1 MNCKTLLNLSSMKSK
16 TKTFLLSVFLAGHV
30 PWIISRYWS
39 CSSSFDFGA
48 ITSMIGFMQ
57 AKFDQ
62 TLFCLQVLVK
72 TVPIRQGHKLVF
84 SWPVNPSI
92 HHYKEGPCRYVGHLI
107 GHEGEGSLF
116 SVLKKL
122 GNNCGNYEH
131 QVNLIIFLHL

>member
-1 MNCKTLLNLSSMKSK
+1 
-16 TKTFLLSVFLAGHV
+16 
-30 PWIISRYWS
+30 
-39 CSSSFDFGA
+39 
-48 ITSMIGFMQ
+48 MIGFMQ

-62 TLFCLQVLVK
+62 TLLCLQVLVK
-72 TVPIRQGHKLVF
+72 TVPICQGHELVF

-92 HHYKEGPCRYVGHLI
+92 HHYKEGPCMYVSHLI

-122 GNNCGNYEH
+122 GNNGGNYEH